1 MTAGRRRVLAA
12 NPLDALLQP
21 PSWQEDGTPPAEGH
35 QDDGSETSEHR
46 HDDGAPMAEG
56 RERAVGAP
64 SVRRRTARHKL
75 TTYLP
80 GPLYD
85 WVVCEVDDAKRDGH
99 PAAIADVVR
108 FALEAVRAG
117 NLDELRRR
125 LRGQ

>member
-1 MTAGRRRVLAA
+1 MTSGRRRVLAS

-21 PSWQEDGTPPAEGH
+21 PGRQEDGAPPAEGH
-35 QDDGSETSEHR
+35 QDDGKKMSERR
-46 HDDGAPMAEG
+46 HDDGASMTDGPQSG
-56 RERAVGAP
+56 GAP
-64 SVRRRTARHKL
+64 SVRSRSARHKL

-85 WVVCEVDDAKRDGH
+85 WAVSEVDDAKRDGH